1 MSLPRE
7 FARCTGIEH
16 EQLGLDSVCSMCRR
30 RTDRSVFPLAVWMAP
45 AGAQPCAEYI
55 APVRIERVVTA
66 AAPWLLL
73 GTIEAAP

>member
-30 RTDRSVFPLAVWMAP
+30 RTDRSVFPLNTWMAP
-45 AGAQPCAEYI
+45 PTAQPCAEYI
-55 APVRIERVVTA
+55 APVRLVRLSGTA
-66 AAPWLLL
+66 QA
-73 GTIEAAP
+73 

>member
-30 RTDRSVFPLAVWMAP
+30 RTDRSTLAMWMAP
-45 AGAQPCAEYI
+45 AAAQPCAEYI
-55 APVRIERVVTA
+55 APAGAT
-66 AAPWLLL
+66 
-73 GTIEAAP
+73 EAQA